1 MSHPDFL
8 EIEKEHVTE
17 LHFPVEEVLTKTS
30 QLKERSLAVQRA
42 ITLGNLEHQK
52 VKIYFADDQ
61 GQKMVHTTIWAVTDT
76 AIVLKQNV
84 ILPIHRIINL
94 EI

>member
-1 MSHPDFL
+1 MSHPDFV
-8 EIEKEHVTE
+8 EIEKERVAS
-17 LHFPVEEVLTKTS
+17 LHFPHEEVLSSEAK
-30 QLKERSLAVQRA
+30 LKERSLAVQRA
-42 ITLGNLEHQK
+42 ITLGNIEHQK
-52 VKIYFADDQ
+52 VKIYFADDE

-84 ILPIHRIINL
+84 ILPINRIINL